1 MVIAADSAHLER
13 AAGEKEKA
21 CARAEKTPSSGVACA
36 RASRAFGS
44 SAAAGGLGVVAKVD
58 DVKHVEEDHALE
70 HDEKAE
76 PVRAAVHAGEL
87 ARAARMR
94 ERGPRAGKVAA
105 QKRPA
110 HPS

>member
-21 CARAEKTPSSGVACA
+21 CARAEKTPSSGVARA

-58 DVKHVEEDHALE
+58 DVKHVEEDHALAQGQ
-70 HDEKAE
+70 AE
-76 PVRAAVHAGEL
+76 AG
-87 ARAARMR
+87 R
-94 ERGPRAGKVAA
+94 EPGLQSAGLFRV
-105 QKRPA
+105 
-110 HPS
+110 PS